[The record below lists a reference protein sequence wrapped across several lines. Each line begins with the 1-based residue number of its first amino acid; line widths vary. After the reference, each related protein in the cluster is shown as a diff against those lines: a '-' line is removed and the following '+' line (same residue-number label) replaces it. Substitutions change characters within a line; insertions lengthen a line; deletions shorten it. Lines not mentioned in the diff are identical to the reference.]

1 MTGTAIRVQPAAWRG
16 PSAALV
22 LAVLLGHALVLWSL
36 QPGRLWS
43 DAAAPAKPLQ
53 TRLVTAPAAPAP
65 PTPSATLST
74 RPAVPS
80 ARPPRGDAMSAGW
93 HDGQGPSAATTPTAA
108 APAPMPAPEP
118 SPVAAAPAASASL
131 PMGANAPKPAPPS
144 ATETPPTPTAPAAP
158 APALAAPPQAPPA
171 DHARPQAAS
180 SPSPWP
186 RPLLPP
192 APMRLAYSLTGMDRG
207 LNYHANGELRWQ
219 HDGTA
224 YRLSLEVRMFL
235 LGGRRWD
242 SQGLLGEDGLQPHKF
257 VDKARQE
264 RAVHLDRDGQR
275 LVFSSRGQAQP
286 LAAGVQD
293 FLSLPLQL
301 AAALQGAAS
310 GAAAQA
316 SPVGE
321 LRVPVVTATD
331 AQLWTVRPL
340 GAAPLTLGG
349 QAVPT
354 WHWQAVADGRFDS
367 RVDIWA
373 SPAHQHLPVRL
384 RITQS
389 NGSFVDLQMNQ
400 AEMLAPGLP

>member
-1 MTGTAIRVQPAAWRG
+1 
-16 PSAALV
+16 
-22 LAVLLGHALVLWSL
+22 
-36 QPGRLWS
+36 
-43 DAAAPAKPLQ
+43 
-53 TRLVTAPAAPAP
+53 
-65 PTPSATLST
+65 
-74 RPAVPS
+74 
-80 ARPPRGDAMSAGW
+80 
-93 HDGQGPSAATTPTAA
+93 
-108 APAPMPAPEP
+108 
-118 SPVAAAPAASASL
+118 
-131 PMGANAPKPAPPS
+131 
-144 ATETPPTPTAPAAP
+144 
-158 APALAAPPQAPPA
+158 
-171 DHARPQAAS
+171 
-180 SPSPWP
+180 
-186 RPLLPP
+186 
-192 APMRLAYSLTGMDRG
+192 MRMAYSLTGMDRG
-207 LNYHANGELRWQ
+207 LNYHASGELRWQ
-219 HDGTA
+219 HDSTA

-242 SQGLLGEDGLQPHKF
+242 SQGLLGEDGLQPQKF

-264 RAVHLDRDGQR
+264 RAVHLDRSGQR
-275 LVFSSRGQAQP
+275 VVFSSRQQEQP
-286 LAAGVQD
+286 LAAGMQD

-310 GAAAQA
+310 GAPPQA

-340 GAAPLTLGG
+340 GAAPLKLGG

-400 AEMLAPGLP
+400 AEMLALGLP